1 MEAELFGYAKGAF
14 TGADPRGKVGLV
26 ELAHKGTLLLNEIG
40 DLPLG
45 LQVKLL
51 RFLEDGEVW
60 AVGAVKPK
68 RPDVRIIASTNR
80 DLPAMIAAGTF
91 RGISSIGS
99 TSCVW
104 RSRLCA
110 SMPRTFRAWS
120 S

>member
-1 MEAELFGYAKGAF
+1 
-14 TGADPRGKVGLV
+14 KVGLV
-26 ELAHKGTLLLNEIG
+26 ELAHRGTLLLNEIG

-68 RPDVRIIASTNR
+68 RPDVRIVASTNR

-91 RGISSIGS
+91 RGDLFY
-99 TSCVW
+99 
-104 RSRLCA
+104 RLNVLTLEIPPLPA
-110 SMPRTFRAWS
+110 HEGDNPPPGGGDVPR
-120 S
+120 